1 VALAQCSSITPNS
14 IQITAYSNGGLGFS
28 NLTSNSSGIWFARTG
43 FNAGWIQS
51 ASYNFTGLLANTNYT
66 FTTGP
71 SRNGDGD
78 SAVSSVSI
86 DCVTQA
92 PLPVPNAPS
101 NLHHTANTAN
111 TIDWAWNASVGAT
124 YYTIYSK
131 YISGGNPHWQL
142 KTTTANLVFHQT
154 DYYSP
159 AYGWPALIENTMY
172 GIGVSACN
180 ANGCSGLSL
189 ADGATSML
197 APSDIVCSH
206 ETQTSIY
213 VQAAGPFVN
222 LTVGS
227 SGIVF
232 RESNVGYSQ
241 DSQSVY
247 WYLIGLTPNTA
258 YSFFAKSR
266 NQEGDLSAETGPVV
280 CSTLPVPEPP
290 ILYSL
295 RTYGPGG
302 SVLKLA
308 LISVADT
315 LSWNKGTI
323 KTRMPNGTDK
333 AAFLVETTDPNASP
347 VRVMT
352 PLGIKAWRKAP

>member
-1 VALAQCSSITPNS
+1 
-14 IQITAYSNGGLGFS
+14 
-28 NLTSNSSGIWFARTG
+28 LT
-43 FNAGWIQS
+43 
-51 ASYNFTGLLANTNYT
+51 
-66 FTTGP
+66 
-71 SRNGDGD
+71 
-78 SAVSSVSI
+78 
-86 DCVTQA
+86 CVTQA

-154 DYYSP
+154 DYYDP

-206 ETQTSIY
+206 ETQTSMD